1 MLKKEKPKEVE
12 KLVNLIKG
20 YSVIG
25 ILNMHAMPAKQL
37 QKIRDALRDKAK
49 IRMSKKNL
57 IKKAFEKAKINGID
71 KLEKYLKG
79 ELSLI
84 LTNENPFKLYKYLKK
99 NKTPAAAKAGQVA
112 TKDILIEKGP
122 TQFSPGPAISTL
134 QKIGLKTTVQNGK
147 IAILKDKVVCKKG
160 EEITPEMVDVFSLLK
175 IEPMEIGLELE
186 AVLENGTV
194 YDKNVLNI
202 DEEEYLNKLTRAIH
216 QAVNL
221 SVGICYPTP
230 LTIELIVA
238 KCFAEAKTL
247 AIEASIFDKEIIG
260 DLILKAIQESEG
272 ISQKINYS
280 NKKLR

>member
-1 MLKKEKPKEVE
+1 
-12 KLVNLIKG
+12 
-20 YSVIG
+20 
-25 ILNMHAMPAKQL
+25 MHAMPAKQL

-57 IKKAFEKAKINGID
+57 IKKAFEKAKINGIG

-79 ELSLI
+79 ELALI